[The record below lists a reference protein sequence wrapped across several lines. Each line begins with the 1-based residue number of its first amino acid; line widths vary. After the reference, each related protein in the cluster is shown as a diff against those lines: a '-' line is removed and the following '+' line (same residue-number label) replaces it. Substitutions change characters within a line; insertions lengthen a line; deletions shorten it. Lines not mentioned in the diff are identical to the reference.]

1 MTSLNAQVEELARMD
16 FEDLVTALMSYWPRL
31 LLCRFV
37 VGISSSP
44 LVAGGRACP
53 LAGENDMS
61 GLVIA
66 ALHAWVALASAGGS
80 FQRPPG
86 APSLA

>member
-53 LAGENDMS
+53 M
-61 GLVIA
+61 
-66 ALHAWVALASAGGS
+66 AL
-80 FQRPPG
+80 
-86 APSLA
+86 